1 MIWSTAEFTDCVE
14 QYLNATWQYVLV
26 SSYRVY
32 ADSPVITEDSLRLLD
47 VVDDSD
53 YLKTDEYALA
63 KARCE
68 NMLLENNR
76 KNWTIVRPA
85 VTYDGTGRF
94 QLAVHESEVWLR
106 RALNGIPV
114 PLPDVICGKQGT
126 MTWGGDVARMIALLI
141 GNPQALGEAFT
152 VSTSEHQT
160 WREISEIYKSV
171 VSTLKVVD
179 CDMAKFERAHGAVYQ
194 IRYDRMYDRIIDNS
208 KVLAVTG
215 LNQSDLSGLHD
226 DITRELNGYL
236 ARNREKAMHIG
247 SDFGRNARFDKLVG
261 GIPSFSSVAKN
272 GMVPICK
279 YLIRRFL

>member
-1 MIWSTAEFTDCVE
+1 MVWSTAEFADRVE
-14 QYLNATWQYVLV
+14 QCLNATGQYVFV

-32 ADSPVITEDSLRLLD
+32 ADSPVIAEDSPRLLD

-68 NMLLENNR
+68 NMLFESGK

-106 RALNGIPV
+106 RALNDIPV

-141 GNPQALGEAFT
+141 GNPQALSVHRVNER
-152 VSTSEHQT
+152 TS
-160 WREISEIYKSV
+160 
-171 VSTLKVVD
+171 D
-179 CDMAKFERAHGAVYQ
+179 
-194 IRYDRMYDRIIDNS
+194 
-208 KVLAVTG
+208 
-215 LNQSDLSGLHD
+215 
-226 DITRELNGYL
+226 L
-236 ARNREKAMHIG
+236 ARNIRNLQVCCADPQGRRLRYGEIRTSARCRV
-247 SDFGRNARFDKLVG
+247 SDPLRPHVR
-261 GIPSFSSVAKN
+261 P
-272 GMVPICK
+272 
-279 YLIRRFL
+279 YHRQ